1 MNSELKLLIVATSVL
16 LVGFLFLLNAK
27 SRCENVEYQDLNGTH
42 TTLVCKGK

>member
-42 TTLVCKGK
+42 YTQVCGGE